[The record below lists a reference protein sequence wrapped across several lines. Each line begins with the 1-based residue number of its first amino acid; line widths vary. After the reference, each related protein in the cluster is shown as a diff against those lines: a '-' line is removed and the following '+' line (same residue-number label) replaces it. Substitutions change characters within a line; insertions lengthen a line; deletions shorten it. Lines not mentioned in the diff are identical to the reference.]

1 MMIKNSTKKALLE
14 VGDFTRRALSMIVE
28 RLSKVYYTIHTS
40 KFNNGLEVFA
50 WNY

>member
-14 VGDFTRRALSMIVE
+14 VDGFTRQAVIVYG
-28 RLSKVYYTIHTS
+28 LSKVYYTTHNNKI
-40 KFNNGLEVFA
+40 NNGLEVFA